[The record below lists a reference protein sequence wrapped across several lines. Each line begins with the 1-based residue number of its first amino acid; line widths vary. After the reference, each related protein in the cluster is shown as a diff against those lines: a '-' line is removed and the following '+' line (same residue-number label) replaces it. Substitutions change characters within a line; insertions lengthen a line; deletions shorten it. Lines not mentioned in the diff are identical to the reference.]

1 MTKIVALQLNG
12 ASTPE
17 HNFRKIDS
25 ILAHNQTSI
34 PENSLVVLP
43 ECAAIFGASSKAMRA
58 HAEPVNTGPIQTAF
72 AHIARKYKIYLIAG
86 STPILP
92 SSDSQRFFAS
102 SILYSPRG
110 EVLTRYNKIHL
121 FDVEVADNTKSYKES
136 LSTVHGSEVIKYSLP
151 WANIGMSICYDLRF
165 SGLFDKL
172 RPAHIVCVPSAFT
185 EVTGNAHWHALLK
198 ARAIENQCYMVAA
211 NQVGEHD
218 DGRRTYG
225 NSCIYSPWGELLS
238 CIKTQ
243 EGVAVSDYNENLI
256 EEIRRKMPVFAHSLE
271 NYDKPTSND

>member
-12 ASTPE
+12 ASSPE
-17 HNFRKIDS
+17 QNFIKIDE
-25 ILAHNQTSI
+25 ILSQNQPSI

-58 HAEPVNTGPIQTAF
+58 HAELAGTGPIQNAF
-72 AHIARKYKIYLIAG
+72 AEIARKYKIYLIAG

-92 SSDSQRFFAS
+92 ASDSSRFFAS
-102 SILYSPRG
+102 SILYSPSG
-110 EVLTRYNKIHL
+110 EALTRYNKIHL

-136 LSTVHGSEVIKYSLP
+136 QSTVHGSDVVKYSLP

-165 SGLFDKL
+165 AGLFNQL

-185 EVTGNAHWHALLK
+185 EVTGDAHWHALLK

-218 DGRRTYG
+218 DGRRTFG

-238 CIKTQ
+238 CIKTE

-271 NYDKPTSND
+271 NYDKPTSNY